1 MGVQCMIFSPTR
13 EFFLIGVRRKDQS
26 YRPRHKA
33 IPGGMLEERDA
44 HIPPRVSLM
53 REIYEE
59 TRLSLERDVNLVA
72 ILREQS
78 FLSTMLLL
86 EAHLDEDSGFS
97 PEQQIDGG
105 DEWEGKLKWISLTEL
120 KKMTRSNLM
129 EGLVY
134 YHSKL

>member
-1 MGVQCMIFSPTR
+1 
-13 EFFLIGVRRKDQS
+13 
-26 YRPRHKA
+26 
-33 IPGGMLEERDA
+33 
-44 HIPPRVSLM
+44 M

-78 FLSTMLLL
+78 FLSTMPLL
-86 EAHLDEDSGFS
+86 EAHLDEDSSFS